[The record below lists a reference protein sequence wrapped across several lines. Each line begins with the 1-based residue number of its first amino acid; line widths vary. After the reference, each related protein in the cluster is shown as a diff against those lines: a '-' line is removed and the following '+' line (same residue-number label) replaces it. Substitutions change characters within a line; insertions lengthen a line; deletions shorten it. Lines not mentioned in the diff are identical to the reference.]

1 MWFFAAGEVNAIPE
15 SSCVQPKRHVTA
27 INYEVARLLH
37 RTYRRSLRDTTTI
50 DQAQRMLVQLVRK
63 LQYSAYILI
72 RWVSSDQYQA
82 SSSRY

>member
-1 MWFFAAGEVNAIPE
+1 MTDGQWNRQDRKGRVWLFAAGKVYAIPE

-50 DQAQRMLVQLVRK
+50 D
-63 LQYSAYILI
+63 
-72 RWVSSDQYQA
+72 
-82 SSSRY
+82 